1 MKMFYDVD
9 IVNLSDSELLDRQRV
24 AALCEYDRYLRDYNR
39 ELEPTLW
46 FEDGTCFTTW
56 FRGDVN
62 EFFRSSFRPGGTD
75 YDSYEDTMRRGGHRV
90 NNTVV
95 WMNKDRAV
103 AEVMCTLTIRT
114 KIKGEWFDGAVCGK
128 MHYRAEKRDGWGLVN
143 CLKLKGIDFKGK
155 QITMTGAGGVALS
168 IAYNLLI
175 NDAESVAVVKKDAVV
190 YDVNYANPDAGLPRE
205 AKKRGLR
212 VYIGNTMSAFQGIR
226 AMEIWTGKR
235 LDDEKAIQMVEL
247 VESHKL

>member
-95 WMNKDRAV
+95 WMNKGRAV

-128 MHYRAEKRDGWGLVN
+128 MHYRAEKRDGKWGLVYFE
-143 CLKLKGIDFKGK
+143 GI
-155 QITMTGAGGVALS
+155 
-168 IAYNLLI
+168 YE
-175 NDAESVAVVKKDAVV
+175 NDRLDPVFHDCSVKV
-190 YDVNYANPDAGLPRE
+190 PRE
-205 AKKRGLR
+205 ELMQFRNNNFYQAWRQKQDQGR
-212 VYIGNTMSAFQGIR
+212 VLNMDDWAGPDRPDTLQ
-226 AMEIWTGKR
+226 R
-235 LDDEKAIQMVEL
+235 LYQ
-247 VESHKL
+247 ESSRWFYGEDSE

>member
-9 IVNLSDSELLDRQRV
+9 IVNLSDSEFLDRQRV

-95 WMNKDRAV
+95 WMNKGRAV

-128 MHYRAEKRDGWGLVN
+128 MHYRAEKRDGKWGLVYFE
-143 CLKLKGIDFKGK
+143 GI
-155 QITMTGAGGVALS
+155 
-168 IAYNLLI
+168 YE
-175 NDAESVAVVKKDAVV
+175 NDRLDPVFHDCSVKV
-190 YDVNYANPDAGLPRE
+190 PRE
-205 AKKRGLR
+205 ELMQFRNNNFYQAWRQKQDQGR
-212 VYIGNTMSAFQGIR
+212 VLNMDDWAGPDRPDTLQ
-226 AMEIWTGKR
+226 R
-235 LDDEKAIQMVEL
+235 LYQ
-247 VESHKL
+247 ESSRWFYGEDSE